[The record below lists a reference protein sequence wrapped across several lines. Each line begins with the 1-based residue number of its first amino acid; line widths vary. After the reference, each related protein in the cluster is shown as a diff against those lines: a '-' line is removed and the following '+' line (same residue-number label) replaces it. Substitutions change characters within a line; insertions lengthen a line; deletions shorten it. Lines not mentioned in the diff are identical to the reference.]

1 MKTCVVC
8 LVSKDELLFE
18 IHSNQKRRNQ
28 CKQCRWELRTKSV
41 KKTEKQDPLTA
52 PHVNNC
58 VKCSVLWSPDLF
70 RWRNDIKNGAWRTSC
85 NKCYGENKY
94 DMKYRQR
101 ERENDKEG
109 FLERNNKMM
118 KRWRDNNPEWFI
130 KRSSN
135 IDARWKIFLNSTRY
149 SWKTVNMEDAEIL
162 KLKMLEPCFYCGFE
176 PPEGHRLNGL
186 DRVNSNEVYTSE
198 NTVPSCVA
206 CNIMKSN
213 KTIDGFVAHVRRVYV
228 GMAST
233 QSTSIPN
240 WNQHRNH
247 KSNKYIE
254 LTDDHQDQLRMSE
267 CHYCGLYP
275 SLGIDRKNSNI
286 HYTPSNVVPCC
297 SECNIAKRDMSL
309 DDFIQHVSHIK
320 FHTRYWILRPN
331 VPKIS
336 VSKFAEWCYHGFDG
350 RHLLTLH
357 PEHDCI
363 PRYIKWEKHP
373 ATEFHSLFE
382 KYIR

>member
-101 ERENDKEG
+101 HIADIDVCWMNFLSSTRQSGKTVDMADEEN
-109 FLERNNKMM
+109 LRRKMM
-118 KRWRDNNPEWFI
+118 D
-130 KRSSN
+130 S
-135 IDARWKIFLNSTRY
+135 
-149 SWKTVNMEDAEIL
+149 
-162 KLKMLEPCFYCGFE
+162 CFYCGFD

-186 DRVNSNEVYTSE
+186 DRIDSNDGYTAE
-198 NTVPSCVA
+198 NTVSSCVA

-213 KTIDGFVAHVRRVYV
+213 KTIDGFVAHVRRVRTEE
-228 GMAST
+228 ASG
-233 QSTSIPN
+233 SPTSIPPVFN
-240 WNQHRNH
+240 RNR
-247 KSNKYIE
+247 NKPIKDME
-254 LTDDHQDQLRMSE
+254 LTLDHQEQLHMSE

-275 SLGIDRKNSNI
+275 SLGIDRIDSDV
-286 HYTPSNVVPCC
+286 HYIPSNVVPCC
-297 SECNIAKRDMSL
+297 SECNIAKRDLSPDL
-309 DDFIQHVSHIK
+309 FLQHISHIK
-320 FHTRYWILRPN
+320 FHTRYWVLQPY
-331 VPKIS
+331 VPKYCII
-336 VSKFAEWCYHGFDG
+336 KFAEWCYHSQMNG
-350 RHLLTLH
+350 RHMLRLREDKRLLLH
-357 PEHDCI
+357 LD
-363 PRYIKWEKHP
+363 WEKHP

-382 KYIR
+382 KYMR